1 LGNKLSKQ
9 LAENG
14 ILGNKLSKQLAENVF
29 LGNKLSK
36 QLAEKRVFREQAL
49 KKAKH
54 ISMQLLQQI
63 H

>member
-1 LGNKLSKQ
+1 LWGPGPHKLGKLGNKLSKQ
-9 LAENG
+9 LAENE
-14 ILGNKLSKQLAENVF
+14 I

-54 ISMQLLQQI
+54 IMI
-63 H
+63 